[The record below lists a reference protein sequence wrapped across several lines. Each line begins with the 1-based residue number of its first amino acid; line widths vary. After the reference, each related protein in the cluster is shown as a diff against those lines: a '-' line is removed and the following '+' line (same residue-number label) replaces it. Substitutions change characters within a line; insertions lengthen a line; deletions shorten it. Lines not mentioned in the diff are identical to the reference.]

1 LLTRAKSLSRLAQV
15 KIKSNAAKV
24 VEEAVKVTSTIEAVS
39 EKATV

>member
-1 LLTRAKSLSRLAQV
+1 M

-39 EKATV
+39 ENRRFLSLSR